1 MERKII
7 VDHVEFDPRDYPDFC
22 DSFITE
28 AHWEDTGIE
37 LTDEE
42 LDELNTD
49 GDFVYE
55 AVIARVF

>member
-1 MERKII
+1 
-7 VDHVEFDPRDYPDFC
+7 
-22 DSFITE
+22 
-28 AHWEDTGIE
+28 

-55 AVIARVF
+55 AVIARVFWWLPLY